1 MSGHSKWKTIQHR
14 KGKQDAARG
23 REFQKLA
30 KEIYIAAKN
39 GGADPASNAA
49 LRLAVDKAKVKS
61 MPKDNIERAIKK
73 ATGSNDSA
81 NYDEIMYEGYGPSG
95 VAIMVYCLTDN
106 RNRTASTVRSTFT
119 RRGGNLGA
127 DGSVSYL
134 FNRTGNIVIDESKVN
149 IDIEEFELEILEFDI
164 DDINLEDGIVQ
175 ITCNASNFEAVKTAI
190 DNSGYVD
197 EYMEAEVTML
207 PTMEIELDEE
217 ESEKVLNLVEQLE
230 DNEDVQAVY
239 TNLK

>member
-1 MSGHSKWKTIQHR
+1 MAGHSKWKNIQHR
-14 KGKQDAARG
+14 KGRQDAARS
-23 REFQKLA
+23 RDFQKLA

-39 GGADPASNAA
+39 GGANIESNAA
-49 LRLAVDKAKVKS
+49 LRLAVDKAKTKS

-73 ATGSNDSA
+73 ASGTQDGA
-81 NYDEIMYEGYGPSG
+81 NYDEIMYEGYGAGG

-134 FNRTGNIVIDESKVN
+134 FNRKGNFVIDSAN
-149 IDIEEFELEILEFDI
+149 ITIDVEQFEIEMLEFEIEDI
-164 DDINLEDGIVQ
+164 ISEEGIVQ
-175 ITCNASNFEAVKTAI
+175 IICEPNNFEQVKQAI
-190 DNSGYVD
+190 DASGYVS
-197 EYMEAEVTML
+197 EFMQAEVTML
-207 PTMEIELDEE
+207 PTLEIELDEA

>member
-1 MSGHSKWKTIQHR
+1 MAGHSKWKNIQHR
-14 KGKQDAARG
+14 KGRQDAARS
-23 REFQKLA
+23 RDFQKLA
-30 KEIYIAAKN
+30 KEIYIAAKT
-39 GGADPASNAA
+39 GGPAVESNAA
-49 LRLAVDKAKVKS
+49 LRLAIDKAKTKS

-73 ATGSNDSA
+73 ATGSNDGA
-81 NYDEIMYEGYGPSG
+81 NYDEIMYEGYGTGG

-106 RNRTASTVRSTFT
+106 RNRTAASVRSTFT

-134 FNRTGNIVIDESKVN
+134 FNRTGNIVIDESKIN
-149 IDIEEFELEILEFDI
+149 IDIEEFELEMLEFDI
-164 DDINLEDGIVQ
+164 DDINVEDGIVQ
-175 ITCNASNFEAVKTAI
+175 ITCNPSDFEAVKNAV

>member
-61 MPKDNIERAIKK
+61 LPKDNIERAIKK